1 MWSSRLFWKL
11 LAAFLALH
19 VASTVALIY
28 VADRAE
34 RKVLEEQLLVR
45 LENAAVMLRA
55 QTVDGLVSGKS
66 DAFGPLAKD
75 VGEETG
81 LRITILDSLGR
92 VLADSSTSTDEIDN
106 HHERPEILEALR
118 TGRGAERR
126 HSMTLDEDLYYVAHR
141 VDGPQG
147 VVGFVRV
154 ALPVVRVN
162 ERVAESRRA
171 ILWVAGAISLLA
183 LVVIAAVVA
192 RIIAPVAA
200 LTNAAKAIASG
211 ELVQS
216 VSVSNRDELGRLGEA
231 FNHMGHQLQVRINE
245 LRDNGQRLATV
256 LGSMVEGVIAV
267 DDHQRILLAND
278 AARVLL
284 GVAATNLSGR
294 PLWEVV
300 RNRSV
305 GQTVEDALDGM
316 GPSRGE
322 FEVVG
327 PPRRLVAI
335 HATSLPG
342 APCPGVVLVL
352 HDVTELRR
360 LENLRQDFVANVSH
374 ELKTP
379 LSSIKAYAE
388 TLLGGAIHDQ
398 ENNVVFLRRIEE
410 QAERLH
416 VLILDMLSL
425 ARIET
430 GREAFEIGPVPLERV
445 SNASITQHQAK
456 AVAKRI
462 ELTTEPSP
470 SSISVRAD
478 EDGVRTI
485 LDNLI
490 DNAIKYTPEGGRVT
504 LRWELEI
511 ATARVE
517 VRDTGIG
524 IAKVDQARIFERFYR
539 VDKARSRELGGTG
552 LGLSIVKHLVQAFGG
567 TVSVSSEIGSGSTFC
582 VRLPLA

>member
-1 MWSSRLFWKL
+1 MWSYRLFWKL
-11 LAAFLALH
+11 LLTFLALH
-19 VASTVALIY
+19 IASATTLVYFAG
-28 VADRAE
+28 RAE
-34 RKVLEEQLLVR
+34 RSELEQQMVVR
-45 LENAAVMLRA
+45 LQNASAILRN
-55 QTVDGLVSGKS
+55 LVAPDLEAGKS
-66 DAFGPLAKD
+66 GDFQKMAIQL
-75 VGEETG
+75 GEETG
-81 LRITILDSLGR
+81 LRITILDDLGR
-92 VLADSSTSTDEIDN
+92 VLADSAISPEDVQN

-118 TGRGAERR
+118 TGQGAEKR
-126 HSMTLDEDLYYVAHR
+126 HSMTLDTDQYYIAHR
-141 VDGPQG
+141 IDGPQG
-147 VVGFVRV
+147 TIGFVRV
-154 ALPVVRVN
+154 SVAVSRIEN
-162 ERVAESRRA
+162 RVAAAQRV
-171 ILWVAGAISLLA
+171 ILSVAVGIGLLA
-183 LVVIAAVVA
+183 FFVTSLVVA
-192 RIIAPVAA
+192 RIIAPVAE
-200 LTNAAKAIASG
+200 LTSAAKAMAAG
-211 ELVQS
+211 GVGQS
-216 VSVSNRDELGRLGEA
+216 VVIRNRDELGTLGEA
-231 FNHMGHQLQVRINE
+231 FNHMGHELQVRITE

-284 GVAATNLSGR
+284 GVSTPNLDGR

-305 GQTVEDALDGM
+305 GQTVEGALEGL
-316 GPSRGE
+316 GPCRGE

-335 HATSLPG
+335 HATRLPG
-342 APCPGVVLVL
+342 VPCPGVVLVL

-379 LSSIKAYAE
+379 LSSIKAYTE
-388 TLLGGAIHDQ
+388 TLLGGALYDQ
-398 ENNVVFLRRIEE
+398 ENNVMFLKRIEE
-410 QAERLH
+410 QADRLH

-425 ARIET
+425 ARIEA

-445 SNASITQHQAK
+445 AHTSVTQHQATAQSK
-456 AVAKRI
+456 KI
-462 ELTTEPSP
+462 QLTTEASP
-470 SSISVRAD
+470 GTISVRAD
-478 EDGVRTI
+478 EEGLRTI

-490 DNAIKYTPEGGRVT
+490 DNAIKYTPESGRVT
-504 LRWELEI
+504 VRWEMEI
-511 ATARVE
+511 ATARIE

-524 IAKVDQARIFERFYR
+524 IAKGDQARIFERFYR

-567 TVSVSSEIGSGSTFC
+567 TVTVASEIGSGSTFV